1 MGGGKPATHLFGFD
15 VGESA
20 THLLG
25 SDVGEPATHLLG
37 VMWVSY
43 WWVGVSQLL
52 TFLVRCG

>member
-25 SDVGEPATHLLG
+25 CDVGELLVDG
-37 VMWVSY
+37 
-43 WWVGVSQLL
+43 GEA
-52 TFLVRCG
+52 